1 MKIALVHD
9 WLPFMGGAERVLTN
23 FFELYPEAPIYTTI
37 CNRSKINGPLL
48 QANIITSNLQKK
60 NKEIKNHRKLFPFM
74 MTAIESFNL
83 NEYDVVLSDS
93 SSVAKGAITPPDTM
107 HICYCHSPMRY
118 AWEFSHEYAGK
129 MAGKGGIKA
138 KLLSYFLTGV
148 RLWDNT
154 SSDRVDYFI
163 ANSHN
168 VAKRIWKHY
177 RRESIVI
184 HPPVRCN
191 LFNIS
196 DVDEDYFLIVSRLQ
210 EYKKIDLAIEAF
222 NKLGL
227 PLVIIGDGP
236 DRQKLE
242 NMAKSNIKFLGRE
255 SDEVIKEHYAKC
267 RAFLFTGEE
276 DFGITPLEAMASGR
290 PVIAYRK
297 GGALETVV
305 EDKTGV
311 FFDNQSCEEL
321 IKAIKKFENMIFD
334 KKKIRKH
341 AECFDEEIFK
351 KKIKKFIDEKYKE
364 FRQENLGEHFK
375 EKDVIGL
382 EVELSNIKNIERK
395 IIIDKLK

>member
-9 WLPFMGGAERVLTN
+9 WLPFIGGAERVLTN
-23 FFELYPEAPIYTTI
+23 FLELYPNAPIYTTI
-37 CNRSKINGPLL
+37 CNKSKMDGLL
-48 QANIITSNLQKK
+48 KEANIITSNLQKK
-60 NKEIKNHRKLFPFM
+60 NKEIENHRKLFPFM

-83 NEYDVVLSDS
+83 NDYDVVLSDS
-93 SSVAKGAITPPDTM
+93 SSVAKGAITPPDTI

-129 MAGKGGIKA
+129 MAGKGGLKA

-148 RLWDNT
+148 RLWDNA

-163 ANSHN
+163 ANSQN

-177 RRESIVI
+177 RREAVVI

-196 DVDEDYFLIVSRLQ
+196 DIDEEYFLIVSRLQ
-210 EYKKIDLAIEAF
+210 EYKRIDLAIEVF

-236 DRQKLE
+236 DRKKLE
-242 NMAKSNIKFLGRE
+242 KMAKSNVKFLGRE

-267 RAFLFTGEE
+267 RAFLFAGEE

-305 EDKTGV
+305 QNKTGV
-311 FFDNQSCEEL
+311 FFDNQTCEDL
-321 IKAIKKFENMIFD
+321 LQAIKKFEGMTFD
-334 KKKIRKH
+334 KIEIRKH
-341 AECFDEEIFK
+341 AETFNEQIFK
-351 KKIKKFIDEKYKE
+351 EKIKRFVDEKYENSIKE
-364 FRQENLGEHFK
+364 IL
-375 EKDVIGL
+375 
-382 EVELSNIKNIERK
+382 RK
-395 IIIDKLK
+395 TIIIVM